1 MLVFISPDCR
11 MATQL
16 SWDEDMASRVLLMS
30 SLSCVPSMDN
40 RLYTISTCRN
50 RNNSSNMFYSYLN
63 TYTQIINQPAVPETL
78 CGKRDNLPIQGSQLW
93 PRPAHVIVWWFGH
106 GMTST
111 IHLPSISHSSK
122 VVVVVV
128 GYKHKYMHSLFA
140 KLPKKSPNRLTHPV
154 S

>member
-1 MLVFISPDCR
+1 MKTWPAGSCSCRPCHVCLNNTVLTWYIQPQDSPDCR

-50 RNNSSNMFYSYLN
+50 GNNSSNMCSYVN
-63 TYTQIINQPAVPETL
+63 TYTLIINQPAVLETL
-78 CGKRDNLPIQGSQLW
+78 CGKRDNLPIQGSQIW
-93 PRPAHVIVWWFGH
+93 PRHAHVIVWWFGH

-111 IHLPSISHSSK
+111 IHLPSTSDSSEA
-122 VVVVVV
+122 VI
-128 GYKHKYMHSLFA
+128 GY
-140 KLPKKSPNRLTHPV
+140 T
-154 S
+154 